1 MAKFSA
7 SALVVDLSGLRAE
20 SRPASVQ
27 QRGGFTS
34 GHHRKNGPR
43 GHEAAPM
50 ELRHEEAARL
60 AGLVE
65 GLHMKV
71 ATVSSGK
78 RY

>member
-1 MAKFSA
+1 
-7 SALVVDLSGLRAE
+7 
-20 SRPASVQ
+20 
-27 QRGGFTS
+27 
-34 GHHRKNGPR
+34 
-43 GHEAAPM
+43 M